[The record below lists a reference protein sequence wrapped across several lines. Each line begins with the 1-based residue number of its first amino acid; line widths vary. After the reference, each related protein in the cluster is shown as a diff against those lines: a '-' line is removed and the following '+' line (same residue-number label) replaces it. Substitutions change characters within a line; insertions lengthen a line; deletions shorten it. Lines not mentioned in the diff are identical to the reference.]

1 MQIQDNPLHDQLSSL
16 LRKAEILVAEDIPES
31 RKKINVG
38 ELEISVRMANLL
50 NNVGIYSIWDLVH
63 IYELNIGKWRYFNS
77 RPRMSELIDAIDK
90 AQKALM
96 GEFH

>member
-63 IYELNIGKWRYFNS
+63 ISELNIGKWRYFNS